1 MNNEYENLH
10 NEAGKLAQN
19 SANMENT
26 GEIKTF
32 SQEKLDEIVQKR
44 LREQKEKF
52 ETRQEEAIKEAIAD
66 YERKSKLSEKERQAE
81 EEKKRQEEYDRRE
94 RELNLERS
102 KFEGAKL
109 LSEKGIDVRM
119 ADFLVEQDLKKTKE
133 NVELFEKIF
142 AQAVEKGVNE
152 QLKGKTPEDPVVNSS
167 STPRSGIAIL

>member
-1 MNNEYENLH
+1 MNNEHENLH
-10 NEAGKLAQN
+10 NEAGKPAQN

-119 ADFLVEQDLKKTKE
+119 ADFLVEQDLKKPKKTLNFSK
-133 NVELFEKIF
+133 KSS
-142 AQAVEKGVNE
+142 
-152 QLKGKTPEDPVVNSS
+152 LKRLKK
-167 STPRSGIAIL
+167 A